1 MRTAPGIISQLQALS
16 AGERALVLGTLAVIS
31 ALLCNFVPTPAF
43 LIIGNTPL
51 LPALWF
57 GLVLCIGTALWA
69 SRRIFQ
75 LSIIMLSSFAAWFAA
90 VETAAELHLSIERQ
104 VKAALPSGA
113 SAPSLAYVDV
123 GCGMVAGLVGS
134 AIIVAVISA
143 AVHPFRT
150 SGAWGRTILFGTV
163 AGSLLEFINEGL
175 TPALP
180 IHIGSALPLYLV
192 WQVTAD
198 TKLNEIKKKDRLAA
212 VSQRSC
218 GALDYSALAARDAP
232 YAAWDF

>member
-1 MRTAPGIISQLQALS
+1 
-16 AGERALVLGTLAVIS
+16 
-31 ALLCNFVPTPAF
+31 
-43 LIIGNTPL
+43 
-51 LPALWF
+51 LWF

-192 WQVTAD
+192 WQVSV
-198 TKLNEIKKKDRLAA
+198 AA
-212 VSQRSC
+212 SI
-218 GALDYSALAARDAP
+218 AYALAGKP
-232 YAAWDF
+232 GFQQPTPSLMK

>member
-51 LPALWF
+51 LPALWC

-69 SRRIFQ
+69 SRRVFQ
-75 LSIIMLSSFAAWFAA
+75 LSIIMLSSFVAWFAA

-192 WQVTAD
+192 WQVSV
-198 TKLNEIKKKDRLAA
+198 AA
-212 VSQRSC
+212 SI
-218 GALDYSALAARDAP
+218 AYALAGKP
-232 YAAWDF
+232 GFQQPTPSLMK

>member
-1 MRTAPGIISQLQALS
+1 MRITPGVISRLQTAST
-16 AGERALVLGTLAVIS
+16 GERSLVLGTLAVIS
-31 ALLCNFVPTPAF
+31 ALLCNFIPTPAF

-69 SRRIFQ
+69 SRRVFD
-75 LSIIMLSSFAAWFAA
+75 LAIIMLSSFAAWFAA
-90 VETAAELHLSIERQ
+90 VETAAGLHLSIERQ
-104 VKAALPSGA
+104 VKAALPSAA

-123 GCGMVAGLVGS
+123 GCGMIAGLVGS

-143 AVHPFRT
+143 TVHPFRT
-150 SGAWGRTILFGTV
+150 SGAWARTILFGTV

-180 IHIGSALPLYLV
+180 IHIGSTLPLYLV
-192 WQVTAD
+192 WQASV
-198 TKLNEIKKKDRLAA
+198 AA
-212 VSQRSC
+212 SIGHAFAGKPDFQQRTPN
-218 GALDYSALAARDAP
+218 LQK
-232 YAAWDF
+232 

>member
-1 MRTAPGIISQLQALS
+1 MRIAPGIIPRLRTVS
-16 AGERALVLGTLAVIS
+16 AGERALVLGTSAVIS
-31 ALLCNFVPTPAF
+31 ALLCNFVPSPPF

-69 SRRIFQ
+69 SRRVFD

-90 VETAAELHLSIERQ
+90 VETAAGLHLSIERQ
-104 VKAALPSGA
+104 VKAALPPGV

-134 AIIVAVISA
+134 AIIVAVN
-143 AVHPFRT
+143 PFRT

-180 IHIGSALPLYLV
+180 IHIGSALPLYLA
-192 WQVTAD
+192 WQVSV
-198 TKLNEIKKKDRLAA
+198 AA
-212 VSQRSC
+212 SI
-218 GALDYSALAARDAP
+218 AYALAGKP
-232 YAAWDF
+232 DFPAKCQQTS

>member
-1 MRTAPGIISQLQALS
+1 MRIAPGIISQLQTAS
-16 AGERALVLGTLAVIS
+16 VRERALVLGTLAVIS

-69 SRRIFQ
+69 SRRSVD

-90 VETAAELHLSIERQ
+90 VETAAGLHLSIERQ
-104 VKAALPSGA
+104 VKTALPSGA
-113 SAPSLAYVDV
+113 SAPSLAYLDA

-134 AIIVAVISA
+134 AIVVAVIWVA
-143 AVHPFRT
+143 IKAFRT
-150 SGAWGRTILFGTV
+150 SGAWARTMLFGTV
-163 AGSLLEFINEGL
+163 AGSLLEFINDGL

-180 IHIGSALPLYLV
+180 IHIGTALPLYLV
-192 WQVTAD
+192 WQVSV
-198 TKLNEIKKKDRLAA
+198 AA
-212 VSQRSC
+212 SI
-218 GALDYSALAARDAP
+218 AYALASKP
-232 YAAWDF
+232 DFQQQTPRFW

>member
-57 GLVLCIGTALWA
+57 GLVLCIGAALWA
-69 SRRIFQ
+69 SRR
-75 LSIIMLSSFAAWFAA
+75 SIDLAIVMLSSFAAWYAA
-90 VETAAELHLSIERQ
+90 VETAAGLHLSIERQ

-113 SAPSLAYVDV
+113 SAPSLAYLDA
-123 GCGMVAGLVGS
+123 GCGMIAGLVGS
-134 AIIVAVISA
+134 AIVVAVIW
-143 AVHPFRT
+143 AVIPAFRT
-150 SGAWGRTILFGTV
+150 SGAWARTILFGTV
-163 AGSLLEFINEGL
+163 SGSLLEFINEGL
-175 TPALP
+175 APALP

-192 WQVTAD
+192 WQVSV
-198 TKLNEIKKKDRLAA
+198 AA
-212 VSQRSC
+212 SI
-218 GALDYSALAARDAP
+218 GYALAGKP
-232 YAAWDF
+232 DFQRRASGLLK